1 MGGKGQSKRKK
12 DPNSPDTDIEK
23 PGQKRV
29 TMDNSQ
35 QQPQASA
42 GGLFFPYGQAMPG
55 MPFMHPYYGSPPPPP
70 STPQMSQ
77 SQYTTMASAIPLP
90 KSPDEL
96 GSPMGAMSQG
106 ILSKILARL
115 DIMDTKLGQLDTIQ
129 SQLTKVTVDVSTMST
144 KVLGME
150 KQLTDLEASR
160 NFDTQTLD
168 SIQGKQNEI
177 DKMLKKIQKVE
188 EEQKE
193 KLLDLQCREMRDNL
207 IFYGIDEEKDETD
220 KDCINKVLNLVEEK
234 LKVPFAKQIPIHRA
248 HRMGRFQRNK
258 TRPIVAK
265 FAYYPNRED
274 IRKAAKNLEGTQYSI
289 GQQFPKEIQDR
300 RRELVP
306 LLKEAR
312 HKGQKAH
319 IAVDKLYIDGKLHQA
334 AEKKPSSTS
343 AGAASTSSTSGT
355 VNSNR
360 PPHPGGARGFNVLP
374 NEAEA

>member
-12 DPNSPDTDIEK
+12 DPNSPDSDIEK

-35 QQPQASA
+35 QQPQAS
-42 GGLFFPYGQAMPG
+42 GGLYFPYGQPMHG
-55 MPFMHPYYGSPPPPP
+55 MPFMQPYYGSPPP

-90 KSPDEL
+90 KSPEL
-96 GSPMGAMSQG
+96 GPGSPVGPVSQD
-106 ILSKILARL
+106 ILSQILERL
-115 DIMDTKLGQLDTIQ
+115 NVMDTKLGQLNSIQ
-129 SQLTKVTVDVSTMST
+129 SSLTKVTADVSTMST
-144 KVLGME
+144 KVFGME
-150 KQLTDLEASR
+150 KQLTDLETSR
-160 NFDTQTLD
+160 NFDTKTLD
-168 SIQGKQNEI
+168 SIQGKQNDI
-177 DKMLKKIQKVE
+177 DKMLKKMQKVE

-220 KDCINKVLNLVEEK
+220 KNCVEKVLDLVDTK

-258 TRPIVAK
+258 TRPIIAK

-274 IRKAAKNLEGTQYSI
+274 IRKAAKNLDGTQYSI

-300 RRELVP
+300 RRQLVP
-306 LLKEAR
+306 ILKDAKS
-312 HKGQKAH
+312 KGQRAH
-319 IAVDKLYIDGKLHQA
+319 IAVDKLYIEGKLYQDA
-334 AEKKPSSTS
+334 ANNPGSTDNRT
-343 AGAASTSSTSGT
+343 ASTTNSSGT
-355 VNSNR
+355 KTTNSV
-360 PPHPGGARGFNVLP
+360 PQPGGARGFNVLP
-374 NEAEA
+374 NEEEA